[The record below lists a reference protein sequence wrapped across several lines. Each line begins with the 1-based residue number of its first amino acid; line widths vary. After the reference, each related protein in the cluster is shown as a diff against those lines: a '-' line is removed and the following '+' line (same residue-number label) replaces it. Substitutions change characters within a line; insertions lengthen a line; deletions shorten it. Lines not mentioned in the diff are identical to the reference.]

1 MKNALLLCIMMIL
14 VASLGC
20 GEKEEVSE
28 TEQTEQA
35 QSVAREKPKVVAR
48 APQAA
53 QQRFDEKF
61 LLIDPV
67 SKEKL
72 MGEETPYTYVYKK
85 RIYFFKT
92 EENLKTFKGDP
103 EKYIA
108 ELE

>member
-1 MKNALLLCIMMIL
+1 MRKTLLLCMVLSI
-14 VASLGC
+14 VFSLGC
-20 GEKEEVSE
+20 GGNEEA
-28 TEQTEQA
+28 TQTEQA
-35 QSVAREKPKVVAR
+35 ESTVKEKPKVVAR
-48 APQAA
+48 TPQSE
-53 QQRFDEKF
+53 RTDFDEKF

-85 RIYFFKT
+85 KVYFFKT
-92 EENLKTFKGDP
+92 EENLNIFKEDP